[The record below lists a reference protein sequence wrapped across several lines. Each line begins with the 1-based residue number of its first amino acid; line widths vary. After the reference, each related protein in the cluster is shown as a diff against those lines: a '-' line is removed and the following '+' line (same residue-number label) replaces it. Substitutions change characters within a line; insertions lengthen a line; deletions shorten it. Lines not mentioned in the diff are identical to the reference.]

1 MVTFYPVTLVLSGQL
16 TSYVTLGFQ
25 GINLGKYSRRRATI
39 YQEKNYIHLISTY
52 VNYSIVMGKK
62 VADRPTG
69 HSLSTLECG
78 LVVKDPVLSL
88 LWHGFDPIDLF
99 RWPRNFHVPWAQPKI

>member
-69 HSLSTLECG
+69 HSLSTLECTPFTVG
-78 LVVKDPVLSL
+78 RFHLFCLPFLQHGDKLST
-88 LWHGFDPIDLF
+88 
-99 RWPRNFHVPWAQPKI
+99 